1 MRPETPDVQPLGGW
15 LAVHDGVVEL
25 EAEAPSPLALELA
38 LEASLA
44 VAHGARPGS
53 RLLDWIST
61 WSTTRLVWTAKST
74 QLLFESLMN
83 GDARAWRFLETTGV
97 LERALPELAA
107 AVDRRRADPFLTDPA
122 QIHQFGMVDAVRDV
136 WTSDPDAERIHAQL
150 AHPEW
155 LLLAALIL
163 ETAGQDTPPVE
174 LARRIAHRLDLGA
187 AAEQEI
193 ALLVGNPD
201 LLRAAA
207 TKVDGLLEDSV
218 IPIATHLETPE
229 HARALYLLTLA
240 RNPLE
245 AWDRERLRALLALL
259 LDLIEHDMG
268 GRESRNLLERRRAEA
283 IRLAGD
289 DRQVAQRIEHAPRA
303 YLITQEAEDIA
314 RQARL
319 VEPVPKRHEVRV
331 SVKPVEEG
339 VWRIEVAA
347 RDRDGLLAKIS
358 GVIADHGLDI
368 LNAAVATWGDGAALD
383 SFLVRRAQ
391 LFPARLEAH
400 ELAKLPPPDAVEIQR
415 AIVTALDAG
424 FETLPN
430 PHAELRFDDAASPW
444 YTICEVRSPDRRGL
458 LHSLASAIASAEVR
472 VHSARLVTIAGTAV
486 DRFELTDRDGNKLDG
501 DDKTRVLESIRR
513 GVSRRR
519 QRRLLRR

>member
-1 MRPETPDVQPLGGW
+1 M
-15 LAVHDGVVEL
+15 
-25 EAEAPSPLALELA
+25 
-38 LEASLA
+38 
-44 VAHGARPGS
+44 
-53 RLLDWIST
+53 
-61 WSTTRLVWTAKST
+61 
-74 QLLFESLMN
+74 
-83 GDARAWRFLETTGV
+83 
-97 LERALPELAA
+97 
-107 AVDRRRADPFLTDPA
+107 
-122 QIHQFGMVDAVRDV
+122 RDV

-163 ETAGQDTPPVE
+163 ETAGQDTSPVE
-174 LARRIAHRLDLGA
+174 FARRIAHRLDLGA

-289 DRQVAQRIEHAPRA
+289 DLQVAQRIEHAPRA

-347 RDRDGLLAKIS
+347 RDREGLLAKIS

-400 ELAKLPPPDAVEIQR
+400 ELAKIPPPDAVEIQR

-458 LHSLASAIASAEVR
+458 LHSLASR
-472 VHSARLVTIAGTAV
+472 DRLGRRERALGAAGHH
-486 DRFELTDRDGNKLDG
+486 
-501 DDKTRVLESIRR
+501 R
-513 GVSRRR
+513 GHRRR
-519 QRRLLRR
+519 PVRAHRS